1 MHLCDICAR
10 RLSKVRKCVTYK
22 VAYIAH
28 SLLASSFTMAK
39 SMKSMRK
46 RRTGAAN
53 KKRQIANSKAM
64 SSAAQDA
71 DMTELASH
79 YAETA
84 QKIVASRAGN
94 FKKKRA
100 MFNNVVRSG
109 ASAKQKPRRP
119 KPSSSIAKIDCRSIA
134 QIEKTHCG
142 LDKVNAKMVKAVI
155 NDDPEI

>member
-1 MHLCDICAR
+1 M
-10 RLSKVRKCVTYK
+10 SKGLKCVAYT
-22 VAYIAH
+22 VAYAH
-28 SLLASSFTMAK
+28 SLLASSLTMAK
-39 SMKSMRK
+39 KSMKK